1 MARRRTG
8 SAPRL
13 GRGAKDWEYRR
24 LGVDDVTAPSPG
36 DGAGGVRRA
45 RACQP
50 VARPKVRSART
61 PGDSPSPRTSTRS
74 GSSPGNAAAWAP
86 APPPAAGSRSR
97 WWRRGGGDGERAGEL
112 AKVERILHR
121 VEAEGLARERAVREP
136 PQEGVP
142 EDRGVDAGDRAPELV
157 GKGDG
162 SPRVTIVLRSRARPA
177 RTLDRRARRGLRS
190 DTRGRLRDGR
200 AAVSPYELALHKW
213 TLDTTPL
220 PDARP
225 LA

>member
-13 GRGAKDWEYRR
+13 GRGATECRHR
-24 LGVDDVTAPSPG
+24 LGEGRRVCDRQEIARIGEVRGREGGSRDLGRAEAELTEEPLVQGPLDLDRARGVLAEHHEPVVAG
-36 DGAGGVRRA
+36 GAGG
-45 RACQP
+45 
-50 VARPKVRSART
+50 
-61 PGDSPSPRTSTRS
+61 GDR
-74 GSSPGNAAAWAP
+74 
-86 APPPAAGSRSR
+86 
-97 WWRRGGGDGERAGEL
+97 ERAGEL

-162 SPRVTIVLRSRARPA
+162 SPRATIVLRSRARPA

-190 DTRGRLRDGR
+190 DTRGRLRDGG
-200 AAVSPYELALHKW
+200 AAVSPYELAAHTW
-213 TLDTTPL
+213 ALDPTP
-220 PDARP
+220 PADALRT
-225 LA
+225 AE